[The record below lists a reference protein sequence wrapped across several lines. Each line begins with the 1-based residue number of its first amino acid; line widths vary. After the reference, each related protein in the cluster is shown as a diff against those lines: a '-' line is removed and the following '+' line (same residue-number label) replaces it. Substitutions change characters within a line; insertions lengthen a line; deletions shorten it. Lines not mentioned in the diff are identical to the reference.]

1 MYKLIK
7 ELISLLTPFQRRRLL
22 RLQFLVVIMSFA
34 EIAGIASIAPF
45 MAIVSDMS
53 RLEGAG
59 RLAQIYMASGF
70 STPSDFLF
78 WLGLGVL
85 AVLVC
90 GGVFS
95 MITTWR
101 LLVYGQAVGEQ
112 ISSRLFRYYLNQ
124 PWLFHATH
132 SSSLLNKQ
140 ITQEASRVTS
150 GIIQP
155 LMQLNAKF
163 VLASLMS
170 LAIFLYNP
178 LVALAGLLVFGC
190 AYVVLYRI
198 VRLRL
203 MRNGKEISAVQ
214 AERFKLLGEGFGG
227 IKDVL
232 LLGRQGMYVDR
243 FERANKRYTRSL
255 AGNQAMSQ
263 VPRYAMELV
272 AFGSV
277 ILLVLYLLKVNE
289 GNFGNVVPVL
299 AVYALAGMKLLPA
312 FQQMYSSFSQ
322 IKGNMAS
329 FESIRQSLYESY
341 AQASATERGEQ
352 DQPSQA
358 VMRVA
363 TSIDIE
369 AVSFTYPGKPTA
381 ALHSLSL
388 HIPARKVI
396 GLVGAS
402 GSGKSTTID
411 LLLGLIAPDKGAL
424 LVDGKPIDASNRRA
438 WQNSV
443 GYVPQSI
450 FLTDSSIREN
460 IAFGLPSEL
469 IDDEK
474 VANATRL
481 AHLDELIDS
490 LPGGLKTRVGER
502 GVQLSGGQ
510 RQRIGIARALYQDA
524 DILVLDEATSALDG
538 ITEKMIMDAVHDFSG
553 QKTII
558 MIAHRLATIKQCSV
572 IYFISAGRV
581 LDQGTY
587 NELLGRNEAFRR
599 MAAHA

>member
-1 MYKLIK
+1 MYKLIR
-7 ELISLLTPFQRRRLL
+7 ELISLLTPQQRRRLL

-53 RLEGAG
+53 RLEGTG
-59 RLAQIYMASGF
+59 KLAHIYAASGF
-70 STPSDFLF
+70 ATPSEFLF
-78 WLGLGVL
+78 WLGLAVL

-112 ISSRLFRYYLNQ
+112 ISSRLFRYYLGK
-124 PWLFHATH
+124 PWLFHANN
-132 SSSLLNKQ
+132 SSSLLTKQ

-170 LAIFLYNP
+170 LAIFAYNP
-178 LVALAGLLVFGC
+178 LVAMVGLLIFC
-190 AYVVLYRI
+190 SAYMVLYRF

-203 MRNGKEISAVQ
+203 LRNGKEISAVQ
-214 AERFKLLGEGFGG
+214 LERFKLLSEGFGG

-232 LLGRQGMYVDR
+232 LLGRQRLYVER
-243 FERANKRYTRSL
+243 FEKANKRFTRSQ

-277 ILLVLYLLKVNE
+277 ILLVLYLLKINA
-289 GNFGNVVPVL
+289 GDFGQVVPVL
-299 AVYALAGMKLLPA
+299 AVYALAGLKLLPA

-322 IKGNMAS
+322 IKGSVAS
-329 FESIRQSLYESY
+329 FEAIREPLRESY
-341 AQASATERGEQ
+341 RQALQHE
-352 DQPSQA
+352 SQGMVPVTGA
-358 VMRVA
+358 KLPVSC
-363 TSIDIE
+363 SIHLRSVNF
-369 AVSFTYPGKPTA
+369 AYPGKTSA
-381 ALHSLSL
+381 ALQGLDL
-388 HIPARKVI
+388 LIPARKAV

-411 LLLGLIAPDKGAL
+411 LLLGLIAPDSGSL
-424 LVDGKPIDASNRRA
+424 LVDGVSIDDGNVRA
-438 WQNSV
+438 WQNSI
-443 GYVPQSI
+443 GFVPQSI
-450 FLTDSSIREN
+450 FLADCSIREN
-460 IAFGLPSEL
+460 IAFGLAASQ

-474 VANATRL
+474 VARAVRL
-481 AHLDELIDS
+481 AHLDELMAT
-490 LPGGLKTRVGER
+490 LPEGLHTKVGER

-510 RQRIGIARALYQDA
+510 RQRIGIARALYDNA
-524 DILVLDEATSALDG
+524 EVLVLDEATSALDG
-538 ITEKMIMDAVHDFSG
+538 ITEKLIMDAIHDFSG

-558 MIAHRLATIKQCSV
+558 MIAHRLATVKQCDV
-572 IYFISAGRV
+572 IYFMSEGRV
-581 LDQGTY
+581 IDQGTY
-587 NELLGRNEAFRR
+587 DELFARNESFRR
-599 MAAHA
+599 MAVHA

>member
-7 ELISLLTPFQRRRLL
+7 ELISLLTPHQRGRLL

-53 RLEGAG
+53 RLEGTG
-59 RLAQIYMASGF
+59 KLAQIYLASGF
-70 STPSDFLF
+70 ATPADFLF
-78 WLGLGVL
+78 WLGL
-85 AVLVC
+85 AVLLILVF

-95 MITTWR
+95 MLTTWR

-112 ISSRLFRYYLNQ
+112 ISSRLFRYYLGQ
-124 PWLFHATH
+124 PWLFHATN

-140 ITQEASRVTS
+140 ITQEASRVTL

-155 LMQLNAKF
+155 LMQLNAKM

-170 LAIFLYNP
+170 FAIFVYNP
-178 LVALAGLLVFGC
+178 IIAIAGLLIFGL
-190 AYVVLYRI
+190 AYVALYRF

-203 MRNGKEISAVQ
+203 VRNGKEISVVQ
-214 AERFKLLGEGFGG
+214 SERFKLLSEGFGG

-232 LLGRQGMYVDR
+232 LLGRQSLYQDR
-243 FERANKRYTRSL
+243 FEKANKRYTRSM

-277 ILLVLYLLKVNE
+277 IMLVLYLLKVNA
-289 GNFGNVVPVL
+289 GNFGDVVPVL

-312 FQQMYSSFSQ
+312 FQQMYSSLSQ
-322 IKGNMAS
+322 IKGSMAS
-329 FESIRQSLYESY
+329 FEAIRGALHESY
-341 AQASATERGEQ
+341 VQAAAAESGHMAEMQSSRLALENVIRIQ
-352 DQPSQA
+352 D
-358 VMRVA
+358 V
-363 TSIDIE
+363 T
-369 AVSFTYPGKPTA
+369 FTYPEKSLP
-381 ALHSLSL
+381 ALNNLSL
-388 HIPARKVI
+388 EIPARKVI

-402 GSGKSTTID
+402 GSGKSTAID
-411 LLLGLIAPDKGAL
+411 LLLGLISPDQGSL
-424 LVDGKPIDASNRRA
+424 SVDGVEINPTNLRA

-443 GYVPQSI
+443 GFVPQSI

-460 IAFGLPSEL
+460 IAFGLALED
-469 IDDEK
+469 INEDK
-474 VANATRL
+474 VQRAVSL
-481 AHLDELIDS
+481 AHLEELVES
-490 LPGGLKTRVGER
+490 LPDGLDTRVGER

-510 RQRIGIARALYQDA
+510 RQRIGIARALYEDA

-538 ITEKMIMDAVHDFSG
+538 ITEKLIMDAIHDFSG

-558 MIAHRLATIKQCSV
+558 MIAHRLATIRQCDI
-572 IYFISAGRV
+572 IYLMSGGEVA
-581 LDQGTY
+581 DQGSY
-587 NELLGRNEAFRR
+587 DDLMGRNTTFKR
-599 MAAHA
+599 MAEHN

>member
-7 ELISLLTPFQRRRLL
+7 ELISLLTPVQRRRLL
-22 RLQFLVVIMSFA
+22 RLQFLVMIMSFA

-53 RLEGAG
+53 RLEGTG
-59 RLAQIYMASGF
+59 KLAQIYSASGF

-78 WLGLGVL
+78 WMGLAVL

-95 MITTWR
+95 MVTTWR

-112 ISSRLFRYYLNQ
+112 ISSRLFRYYLGQ

-132 SSSLLNKQ
+132 SSSLLHKQ

-170 LAIFLYNP
+170 LAIFIYNP
-178 LVALAGLLVFGC
+178 LVALAGLLIFGS
-190 AYVVLYRI
+190 AYVVLYRF
-198 VRLRL
+198 VRKRL
-203 MRNGKEISAVQ
+203 TRNGKEISAVQ
-214 AERFKLLGEGFGG
+214 SERFKLLSEGFGG

-232 LLGRQGMYVDR
+232 LLGRQGLYVDR
-243 FERANKRYTRSL
+243 FEKANKRYTRSL

-277 ILLVLYLLKVNE
+277 ILLVLYLLKVND
-289 GNFGNVVPVL
+289 GNFGEVVPVL

-322 IKGNMAS
+322 IKGSMAS
-329 FESIRQSLYESY
+329 FEAIRTPLRESY
-341 AQASATERGEQ
+341 HQALQEENRTVSA
-352 DQPSQA
+352 P
-358 VMRVA
+358 VA
-363 TSIDIE
+363 EKLPVKHGVRLKEVQFS
-369 AVSFTYPGKPTA
+369 YPGKQTP
-381 ALHSLSL
+381 ALQGLDL
-388 HIPARKVI
+388 YIPARKMV

-411 LLLGLIAPDKGAL
+411 LLLGLIASDSGTL
-424 LVDGKPIDASNRRA
+424 LVDDVAVAQENVRA
-438 WQNSV
+438 WQNSI
-443 GYVPQSI
+443 GFVPQSI
-450 FLTDSSIREN
+450 FLADCSIREN
-460 IAFGLPSEL
+460 IAFGLASKQ
-469 IDDEK
+469 IDNDK
-474 VANATRL
+474 IARAVRL
-481 AHLDELIDS
+481 AHLEELVAT
-490 LPGGLKTRVGER
+490 LPEGLETRVGER

-510 RQRIGIARALYQDA
+510 RQRIGIARALYEDA
-524 DILVLDEATSALDG
+524 EVLVLDEATSALDG
-538 ITEKMIMDAVHDFSG
+538 LTEKMIMDAINDFSG

-558 MIAHRLATIKQCSV
+558 MIAHRLATVKQCDV
-572 IYFISAGRV
+572 IYFMSEGRV
-581 LDQGTY
+581 VDQGTFE
-587 NELLGRNEAFRR
+587 ELLKRNEVFRR
-599 MAAHA
+599 MAVHA

>member
-7 ELISLLTPFQRRRLL
+7 ELISLLTPLQRRRLL

-34 EIAGIASIAPF
+34 EIVGIASIAPF

-53 RLEGAG
+53 RLEGSG
-59 RLAQIYMASGF
+59 RLAQLYAASGF
-70 STPSDFLF
+70 STPSEFLF

-90 GGVFS
+90 SGVFS

-112 ISSRLFRYYLNQ
+112 ISSRLFRHYLGQ

-178 LVALAGLLVFGC
+178 LLALVGLLVFGC
-190 AYVVLYRI
+190 AYVLLYRI
-198 VRLRL
+198 VRQRL
-203 MRNGKEISAVQ
+203 MRNGKEISTVQ

-227 IKDVL
+227 IRDVL
-232 LLGRQGMYVDR
+232 LLGRQGMYVER
-243 FERANKRYTRSL
+243 FEKANKRYTRSL

-277 ILLVLYLLKVNE
+277 ILLVLYLLKAND

-312 FQQMYSSFSQ
+312 FQQMYSSVSQ
-322 IKGNMAS
+322 IKGSMAS
-329 FESIRQSLYESY
+329 FQSIRQSLHESY
-341 AQASATERGEQ
+341 AQASAAEQGEQ
-352 DQPSQA
+352 HHPSHA

-363 TSIDIE
+363 NSIDIE
-369 AVSFTYPGKPTA
+369 AVTFTYPGKSTA
-381 ALHSLSL
+381 ALHSLNM
-388 HIPARKVI
+388 HIPARKVV
-396 GLVGAS
+396 GLVGSS

-411 LLLGLIAPDKGAL
+411 LLLGLITPDKGAL
-424 LVDGKPIDASNRRA
+424 LVDGTPIDSSNCRV
-438 WQNSV
+438 WQNSL

-450 FLTDSSIREN
+450 FLSDSSIREN
-460 IAFGLPSEL
+460 IAFGLPPAL
-469 IDDEK
+469 IDEGK
-474 VANATRL
+474 VANAVRL
-481 AHLDELIDS
+481 AHLDEFISS
-490 LPGGLKTRVGER
+490 LPEGLETCVGDR

-524 DILVLDEATSALDG
+524 DVLVLDEATSALDG
-538 ITEKMIMDAVHDFSG
+538 ITEKMIMDAIHDFSG
-553 QKTII
+553 EKTILV
-558 MIAHRLATIKQCSV
+558 IAHRIATIRQCAM
-572 IYFISAGRV
+572 IYFMSEGRV
-581 LDQGTY
+581 LDKGTY
-587 NELLGRNEAFRR
+587 DELFARNETFRR